1 MGDGKM
7 KNGNRL
13 IGEKSPYL
21 LLHASNPVDWFPWGE
36 EAFVKAKREDKPVF
50 LSVGYA
56 TCHWCHVMERE
67 SFVDEEIARILNRD
81 FVSVKVDRE
90 ERPDIDQIYMA
101 ACQLMTGRGGWPL
114 TVLMTPD
121 REPFFAATYLPKTAR
136 FGQPGLGDLLE
147 QVSALW
153 KTDRRKVLDSAGEI
167 SGALERNS
175 RKQGGAVPGESILE
189 KAYGEIAAGF
199 DEEHG
204 GFGRA
209 PKFPVPHMLQF
220 LLRYGLRRADSGAHA
235 MVRRTLTAFR
245 RGGIYDQLGF
255 GFHRYST
262 DRAFLLPHFEKM
274 LYDQALLS
282 LAFLEAYEAT
292 GESLFAETAREIFTY
307 VARDM
312 TSSDGGFFSA
322 EDADSE
328 GEEGKFYVWSH
339 DEILRIPGKEGG
351 EALAGIFNA
360 KPAGNFNDE
369 ASGEPMSVNI
379 LHLTEDP
386 PDDAA
391 FRKGRDLLFQER
403 EERVRPLKDDK
414 VLTSWNGL
422 MIAALAR
429 GGAVLGE
436 DSHIR
441 AAGRAARFVLEV
453 MSDERGRLWRRYRE
467 GEAALPGFLSD
478 YAFFVHGLIE
488 LYQATFTPRW
498 LAEAVRL
505 NREMID
511 LFGDGEGGGLFF
523 SGKENERL
531 LTGVK
536 ETYDGA
542 LPSGNSVA
550 LLNFLRLGRLTGD
563 REMDR
568 RAEELVRA
576 FAGEIEESPAGHTMM
591 LTALDFTYGPT
602 KELVIVGPPEDRAV
616 KLMIE
621 EARRGFRPNLVVL
634 LRPPGA
640 AGKEIV
646 RLAPYT
652 GAMKMEGGRPTA
664 YLCENFAC
672 REPITDLE
680 ELRRALA

>member
-1 MGDGKM
+1 MGSM
-7 KNGNRL
+7 KNSNRL
-13 IGEKSPYL
+13 IREKSPYL

-36 EAFVKAKREDKPVF
+36 EAFEKARKEDKPVF

-56 TCHWCHVMERE
+56 TCHWCHVMEKE
-67 SFVDEEIARILNRD
+67 SFVDEDIARILNRD

-101 ACQLMTGRGGWPL
+101 ACQMMTGRGGWPL

-121 REPFFAATYLPKTAR
+121 REPFFAATYLPKVAR

-147 QVSALW
+147 QVAGIW
-153 KTDRRKVLDSAGEI
+153 KADRGKVLASAGEI

-175 RKQGGAVPGESILE
+175 RRQGGAVPGESILG
-189 KAYGEIAAGF
+189 KAYGEVAAGF

-209 PKFPVPHMLQF
+209 PKFPIPHMLQF
-220 LLRYGLRRADSGAHA
+220 LLRHGLRQVGSDAHA
-235 MVRRTLTAFR
+235 MVHRTLTSLR

-262 DRAFLLPHFEKM
+262 DREFLLPHFEKM

-282 LAFLEAYEAT
+282 LAFLEAYQAT
-292 GESLFAETAREIFTY
+292 AEPLFAATAREIFTY

-312 TSSDGGFFSA
+312 TSSEGGFFSA

-328 GEEGKFYVWSH
+328 GEEGKFYLWSH
-339 DEILRIPGKEGG
+339 DEILQVLGKENG
-351 EALAGIFNA
+351 EALADLFNA
-360 KPAGNFNDE
+360 KRSGNFRDE

-379 LHLTEDP
+379 LHLTGDP
-386 PDDAA
+386 PDDET
-391 FRKGRDLLFQER
+391 FRSGRDLLFRRR
-403 EERVRPLKDDK
+403 EERVHPLKDDK

-436 DSHIR
+436 ESFTR
-441 AAGRAARFVLEV
+441 AAERAARFVLEV
-453 MSDERGRLWRRYRE
+453 MTDERGRLWRRYRE

-488 LYQATFTPRW
+488 LYQATFAPRW

-511 LFGDGEGGGLFF
+511 LFWDGEGGGLFF
-523 SGKENERL
+523 SGRENERL

-563 REMDR
+563 GAMDK

-576 FAGEIEESPAGHTMM
+576 FAGEIEASPAGHTMM
-591 LTALDFTYGPT
+591 LVALDFLYGPT
-602 KELVIVGPPEDRAV
+602 KELVIVGSPGDRAV
-616 KLMIE
+616 TAMIE
-621 EARRGFRPNLVVL
+621 ETRRGFRPNLTVL
-634 LRPPGA
+634 LRPPGIE
-640 AGKEIV
+640 GDEIV
-646 RLAPYT
+646 KLAPYT
-652 GAMKMEGGRPTA
+652 GPMKMIGGRPTA

-672 REPITDLE
+672 REPITDLG
-680 ELRRALA
+680 ELKRALA